1 VSGVQFVH
9 CRDCQEIFRPSAAD
23 RAPEFRLTSEGA
35 VAEMRDDCMAFL
47 TRHARHALE
56 TLRATG
62 TPAVYTGPI
71 ADPMTSTTWEV
82 SNGDTTCLVQSSRT
96 SIAEPLR
103 YRVVPGRLVADAAA
117 IEVPTDDIRSDI
129 DRALFPHAAPDRKLD
144 AFVARFK
151 AVAWELDPE
160 TLEIVYDLSGDP
172 TLSVAKLPQW
182 ALDRL
187 AASAREIFDRTDAA
201 RITARLAA
209 SADDPDAFTVL
220 LRQRVR
226 IAAD

>member
-1 VSGVQFVH
+1 MSTVQFVH
-9 CRDCQEIFRPSAAD
+9 CRDCQELFRPSAYD
-23 RAPEFRLTSEGA
+23 RAPEFRLTPDGA
-35 VAEMRDDCMAFL
+35 VAETRDDCMAFL

-56 TLRATG
+56 TLRATA
-62 TPAVYTGPI
+62 TPPVYTGPV

-82 SNGDTTCLVQSSRT
+82 SNGDTTCLVQSWRT
-96 SIAEPLR
+96 SLSDPQR
-103 YRVVPGRLVADAAA
+103 YRVVPGRLVADAAS
-117 IEVPTDDIRSDI
+117 IEIPSDDIRADI
-129 DRALFPHAAPDRKLD
+129 DRALYPGTAPDRKLD

-160 TLEIVYDLSGDP
+160 RLEIVYDLSGDP

-201 RITARLAA
+201 RITARLAD
-209 SADDPDAFTVL
+209 SAADPDAFTVL

-226 IAAD
+226 IE